1 MKIIDSIM
9 RRRGKGD
16 EKTGKGVARDE
27 ERNKSIITTQK
38 RVMRIKREREN
49 KINRIKAGKNNCGSK
64 MEK

>member
-49 KINRIKAGKNNCGSK
+49 KISRIKAGKNKCGSK